1 MYVYL
6 QSLGVDIVREDVT
19 NKGRIDLTVKFL
31 NSTYI
36 MEIKVIDED
45 PLEQIKTKQYYEK
58 YLNKNKEIY
67 LIGVIFDRNERN
79 LKKFVWEKYPNKNQ

>member
-1 MYVYL
+1 
-6 QSLGVDIVREDVT
+6 
-19 NKGRIDLTVKFL
+19 
-31 NSTYI
+31 
-36 MEIKVIDED
+36 MEIKVIDEE